1 MIAFKNG
8 PQKPFG
14 SEEVPHSKKKMP
26 IVKIIGSVI
35 ALFIILILASS
46 MLKIVPAGH
55 VGAKY
60 RLGALV
66 TTELNAGPHFS
77 APFIETIKT
86 IDVREQSFELDMTA
100 YTKDTQVVE
109 HIRLKVNYLYDQKM
123 LPTLIETIGLENVE
137 ARLLLPNT
145 TSITKN
151 MTGKYKAEELIQ
163 NRSKLQESIE
173 SELRTSL
180 EPNGILITNINIE
193 DIDFEDTFEQNIR
206 DKVAA
211 EVAAQQKKNETATK
225 EEEAHQKVIAAE
237 AEAESKK
244 IAADAEAYSIEVVQ
258 KQLAQSPEY
267 IEYERVKKWNG
278 QYPTVMGNEVNP
290 FVTLK

>member
-1 MIAFKNG
+1 MLNFQSGAPKGF
-8 PQKPFG
+8 
-14 SEEVPHSKKKMP
+14 EEDGYTKKKLP
-26 IVKIIGSVI
+26 IGRIIIAVI
-35 ALFIILILASS
+35 ALIVAIIVATAT
-46 MLKIVPAGH
+46 LKIVPAGH

-66 TTELNAGPHFS
+66 TTDLNAGPHFS
-77 APFIETIKT
+77 APFIETIKN

-109 HIRLKVNYLYDQKM
+109 HIKLKVNYLYDQKM
-123 LPTLIETIGLENVE
+123 LPSLIETIGLENVE

-151 MTGKYKAEELIQ
+151 ATGKYKAEELIQ
-163 NRSKLQESIE
+163 NRSKLQESVE
-173 SELRTSL
+173 DELRESL
-180 EPNGILITNINIE
+180 ETNGIIITNINIE

-225 EEEAHQKVIAAE
+225 EEEARQKVIAAE